1 MRFREQILA
10 DLLDNAYGMMRSRYL
25 VEIGGALG
33 GAWRILLITSSTH
46 TFNPRLLI

>member
-25 VEIGGALG
+25 MEIGGALG
-33 GAWRILLITSSTH
+33 GGLAYIAHHVIHTH
-46 TFNPRLLI
+46 F